1 MMNINTMVS
10 DRKESIEEEIFLLKE
25 KLSEIE
31 SLEESIEEVIQ
42 DAASEIADSR
52 RDIVRSATSQIEDKF
67 EDLEIEFDYSDL
79 QETVEVDIDDA
90 VTNY

>member
-52 RDIVRSATSQIEDKF
+52 RDIIRSATSQIEDKF

-79 QETVEVDIDDA
+79 QETVEIDIDDA